1 MQRNINIFLGL
12 LSVFAG
18 ILFTLAFA
26 PFNFSYLAPL
36 ALCLLFTA
44 WHNTSPQQ
52 ALLRGYLFGFGS
64 FGLGVSWVYISIHD
78 FGGSSP
84 LIAASLTFL
93 FVGFWALFPALAGY
107 LSVKIQLLNN
117 RNRSYLTS
125 PVVWM
130 LVEYLRGNLVLNGF
144 PWLQSAYSQLD
155 TPLASYIPVV
165 GGYGTGF
172 LVALTASG
180 LLAIVQKPRCRYF
193 LMCALLSIWGTGS
206 YLQSLSWTQAVGEPI
221 KVSLLQGNITQDQ
234 KWRPENKLNTLRWYQ
249 TMTEAHWDSAIIV
262 WPETSIPAYLSDV
275 NDWFLRPLSQ
285 AAEEHQTSIIVSL
298 PINNTET
305 NEKYNA
311 VMTLGKDTGNYKKTH
326 LLPFGEYLPWQPIS
340 GLILNN
346 LGMRLGLFTE
356 GAIDQP
362 LLKAAGYP
370 FITTICYE
378 DAFDELALNQLSAA
392 AFLIN
397 VTNDGWFGQSIEP
410 HQHLQIARMRALETG
425 RYLLRATNTG
435 ATAIVDPKGK
445 ILRQA
450 PLFEAT
456 VLTDRIIPMQGLTPY
471 AHLGEKPVLIFLMIL
486 FLTLLL
492 PNSLFSYLV
501 KNKPEN

>member
-117 RNRSYLTS
+117 RNRSYLT
-125 PVVWM
+125 
-130 LVEYLRGNLVLNGF
+130 
-144 PWLQSAYSQLD
+144 WLQSAYSQID
-155 TPLASYIPVV
+155 TPLAGYIPVV
-165 GGYGTGF
+165 GGYGTGL

-378 DAFDELALNQLSAA
+378 DAFDELVLNQLSAA

-471 AHLGEKPVLIFLMIL
+471 ARLGEKPVLIFLMIL